1 MRKRSGDNL
10 PEFRIF
16 ETEEFL
22 KKLRKISSR
31 DSVFLK
37 RKLNSFVY
45 PQLKAEPFWGNNIKK
60 LQGYTPDTWRYRVG
74 KFRIF
79 YLVDQEEQI
88 IYLLTVENRKDA
100 YK

>member
-1 MRKRSGDNL
+1 MRKQCEDNL

-16 ETEEFL
+16 ETDEFL
-22 KKLRKISSR
+22 KKLKKISSR
-31 DSVFLK
+31 DYVFLK

-45 PQLKAEPFWGNNIKK
+45 PQLKVEPFWGNNIKK

-79 YLVDQEEQI
+79 YIVDQEEQI
-88 IYLLTVENRKDA
+88 IYLLTVENRKNT
-100 YK
+100 YR